1 MLQMRPFRPSFARLG
16 LVLMVALMALYVFSG
31 RQRSLYFSSEAG
43 AAHIFRPNKC
53 LLKYTNVPVYNTTV
67 SSTPIYV
74 SPMSSS
80 MFPLVSRTKDLP
92 PPPARLDNGIRIQ
105 KTVKSVADDTE
116 ELTNEFAQMEKE
128 QRLQIDK
135 LTQVCSTN
143 VLQNATYAGMGSYKY
158 HRSRAYN
165 VGYCKVPKCG
175 STFWIRLFTVLD
187 NGINVAKNI
196 LEKSRSS
203 LHNMRHSFHS
213 SLLSIL
219 QLKSPTILSA
229 RNPYSRLHSA
239 YIDKLYLFL
248 MWNYSLNIL
257 GIDKTNTTERICPQ
271 AVSFEDFLQ
280 WILRDASQGKTL
292 NRHWAPIFSLC
303 KPCDVVPISI
313 IRQETF
319 AKDVKFILQ
328 YLKVD
333 EDKYEFIM
341 SALQGNRV
349 KTALPSI
356 IATVFNRVKSLVRDN
371 CLNWIYIARRT
382 WSALQIQGFIAN
394 EVNFPFEQFKNLTD
408 PSDVVK
414 VSEFIISEIYKHPLS
429 KDESHNQRKMALQA
443 AYSDVSEE
451 TIVGIQQLYREDFL
465 LFGYSFVPPN
475 KEDIYSE

>member
-1 MLQMRPFRPSFARLG
+1 MKLVRSSFAAFVFV
-16 LVLMVALMALYVFSG
+16 LVVALFALCVISG
-31 RQRSLYFSSEAG
+31 TQRSPYFATEAR
-43 AAHIFRPNKC
+43 AAHIFRPNKR
-53 LLKYTNVPVYNTTV
+53 LLKYTKVHVYTTTV
-67 SSTPIYV
+67 SSTPKID
-74 SPMSSS
+74 SPLSSS
-80 MFPLVSRTKDLP
+80 IFPLVSKTKELP
-92 PPPARLDNGIRIQ
+92 PTPARLVNGIRLHEA
-105 KTVKSVADDTE
+105 VKSVADDNE

-128 QRLQIDK
+128 QRLQINK
-135 LTQVCSTN
+135 LIQVCSTN
-143 VLQNATYAGMGSYKY
+143 VLQNATYAGKGSYNY

-203 LHNMRHSFHS
+203 LHRMPHSFHS

-229 RNPYSRLHSA
+229 RNPYSRLYSA

-248 MWNYSLNIL
+248 MWNYSLKIL
-257 GIDKTNTTERICPQ
+257 AIDKTNTTERICPQ
-271 AVSFEDFLQ
+271 TVSFEDFLQ

-292 NRHWAPIFSLC
+292 NRHWAPMFSLC

-313 IRQETF
+313 VRQETF

-349 KTALPSI
+349 ETALPSI
-356 IATVFNRVKSLVRDN
+356 IATVLNRVKTLVKDN
-371 CLNWIYIARRT
+371 CLNWIDIARRT
-382 WSALQIQGFIAN
+382 WSAFQIQGFIAN
-394 EVNFPFEQFKNLTD
+394 EVNFPSEQFRNLTD

-429 KDESHNQRKMALQA
+429 KDESRNQRNMALQA
-443 AYSDVSEE
+443 AYSDVGEE
-451 TIVGIQQLYREDFL
+451 TIVGIQQLYKEDFL

-475 KEDIYSE
+475 KEGFFSE